1 MTSIW
6 RASEMLRLVFYIF
19 PLMGG
24 ALSTLP
30 PVVEIGNGLL
40 QGTYYQTINDR
51 DVLAFL
57 GVPFAEPPVGNMRF
71 RPPLAVRGWQGIKVV
86 NDTRPPCLQYNH
98 YLSAIGKKP
107 IIGYEDCLYLDVYTP
122 RLPSRGDRLTEV
134 VVFVHGGAFTYGS
147 KNGFNPK
154 YLLAEKELVLV
165 VISYRVGPFGF
176 LSTGDEVVTGNMGMK
191 DQTEALKWVNRN
203 IDRFGG
209 DPEKVTLAG
218 LSAGGASVHFHY
230 FSPESRRYFKQGIS
244 LSGTALCPWA
254 LMESPREKMTILSNA
269 VGCPTNTTSQV
280 TIECL
285 RERPGELIL
294 YRMHSTL
301 MPWLFNPISPFAPTI
316 EIKGPRSFLE
326 DHPEKLLREGKVY
339 DAPWLVGFTS
349 GEGFYPASEF
359 VLDERLMNDLN
370 NNWTIIAPHLLDF
383 NYTEPDSDMRT
394 AKSVKIKDYYVKG
407 NFLSKDS
414 TLDVIEMVSD
424 RMYLSAIDKAVR
436 LQAKVN
442 KSPVYVY
449 NFAYRGR
456 NTLWEQFAGM
466 KTDMGAGHGDD
477 VAYVLGA
484 YFSCTDS
491 DDDRKMVDTM
501 VGVWSSYAKQ
511 SQPAPVAGETWML
524 QLGDKNVSFLL
535 IESSEKASM
544 ASSNQLGN
552 TEFWDTLLSA
562 ELASSTRRHDE
573 F

>member
-1 MTSIW
+1 MTSIGKTT
-6 RASEMLRLVFYIF
+6 EMLYILFYITH
-19 PLMGG
+19 LLGS
-24 ALSTLP
+24 ALTIAP

-40 QGTYYQTINDR
+40 QGTYYRTINER

-57 GVPFAEPPVGNMRF
+57 GVPFAEPPVANLRF
-71 RPPLAVRGWQGIKVV
+71 RPPLPVRRWNGIKVV

-107 IIGYEDCLYLDVYTP
+107 IIGNEDCLYLDVYTP
-122 RLPSRGDRLTEV
+122 RLNVERPMEV

-176 LSTGDEVVTGNMGMK
+176 LSTGDEVVPGNMGMK

-209 DPEKVTLAG
+209 DPDKVTLAG

-230 FSPESRRYFKQGIS
+230 FSQESRRYFKQGIS

-254 LMESPREKMTILSNA
+254 LMESPKEKTTILSNA
-269 VGCPTNTTSQV
+269 VGCPTNTTSQT

-316 EIKGPRSFLE
+316 EVKGHRAFLD

-383 NYTEPDSDMRT
+383 NFTEPDSDMR
-394 AKSVKIKDYYVKG
+394 ALKSVKIRDYYVKG
-407 NFLSKDS
+407 HFLSKDS

-511 SQPAPVAGETWML
+511 SRPASVAGEMWTP
-524 QLGDKNVSFLL
+524 QVGDKNVTFLL
-535 IESSEKASM
+535 IESSEKATM
-544 ASSNQLGN
+544 SSSSRLGN
-552 TEFWDTLLSA
+552 TQFWDTLLSA
-562 ELASSTRRHDE
+562 ELASSGRHDE